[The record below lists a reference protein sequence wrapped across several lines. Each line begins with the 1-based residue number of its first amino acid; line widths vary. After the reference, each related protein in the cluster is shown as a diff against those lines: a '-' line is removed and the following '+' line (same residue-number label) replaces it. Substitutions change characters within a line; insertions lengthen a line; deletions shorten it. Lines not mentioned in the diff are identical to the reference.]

1 MTLLPLYDEKDLL
14 VKLRD
19 GDYAAFEI
27 IYRRYSK
34 PISANLFR
42 ILKSRELVEETL
54 QDLFLKV
61 WEQHSSIYIEQ
72 SLQSYL
78 HRVAGN
84 LAYDYFRK
92 MARDKKLAGHVWENM
107 VTTYNPFEGVADEEV
122 DRALYS
128 LIDNLPAQRRR
139 VFMLCKLEGKSYNE
153 VSSMLGI
160 SVAAVNDHITKANKF
175 LKTNYAHV
183 APLMLSIFLALKS

>member
-1 MTLLPLYDEKDLL
+1 MTSLPIYDERDLL
-14 VKLRD
+14 NRLRN

-27 IYRRYSK
+27 IYHRYNK
-34 PISANLFR
+34 PITANLFR

-61 WEQHSSIYIEQ
+61 WEQHSTIHIEQ

-92 MARDKKLAGHVWENM
+92 VARTRNW
-107 VTTYNPFEGVADEEV
+107 
-122 DRALYS
+122 
-128 LIDNLPAQRRR
+128 LIM
-139 VFMLCKLEGKSYNE
+139 FGK
-153 VSSMLGI
+153 I
-160 SVAAVNDHITKANKF
+160 W
-175 LKTNYAHV
+175 
-183 APLMLSIFLALKS
+183 